1 MSFFSFLKY
10 ILYGLVA
17 YLFVWVKVYIY
28 LASNIHSCKM
38 MGVYPNAHFR
48 KIKKE
53 KHVHVGLAVK
63 GLNSLYKV

>member
-1 MSFFSFLKY
+1 
-10 ILYGLVA
+10 
-17 YLFVWVKVYIY
+17 
-28 LASNIHSCKM
+28 M